1 MTIHT
6 LDKAVAG
13 LLILFGAW
21 LIWTGIGYGIM
32 QGTTPGAGLFP
43 LIMGIAI
50 VVLSTINLFR
60 AVSGRERLSGGMPRR
75 EIVKSAAVVVILVVT
90 LLLIPVLG
98 MTLASMAAM
107 VVIGLV
113 LRTDPSRAFL
123 VRLAAVS
130 LLTPL
135 VCWWL
140 FDGLLGVP
148 VPVGPLG
155 F

>member
-13 LLILFGAW
+13 LLILFGGW

-50 VVLSTINLFR
+50 VVLSAINLFR
-60 AVSGRERLSGGMPRR
+60 AIANLETLAAGMSRR
-75 EIVKSAAVVVILVVT
+75 EIVKAAGVVVVLVVS
-90 LLLIPVLG
+90 LLLVPYLG
-98 MTLASMAAM
+98 MTLVTVGMMAVM
-107 VVIGLV
+107 GLL

-123 VRLAAVS
+123 LRLAAVS
-130 LLTPL
+130 LLTPII
-135 VCWWL
+135 CWWL

-148 VPVGPLG
+148 VPVGPFG

>member
-13 LLILFGAW
+13 LLILFGGW
-21 LIWTGIGYGIM
+21 LIWTGLDYGIM

-50 VVLSTINLFR
+50 VVLSAINLFR
-60 AVSGRERLSGGMPRR
+60 AVTNLETLSAGMSRR
-75 EIVKSAAVVVILVVT
+75 EIIKAAGVVVVLIVS

-98 MTLASMAAM
+98 MTLATLGAM
-107 VVIGLV
+107 VVIGLL

-130 LLTPL
+130 LLTPII
-135 VCWWL
+135 CWWL